1 MRAHILLLALSV
13 FVVAVSAEWVP
24 ISRVY
29 IASCKTYYMLQLKRF
44 FAFRETKPEDVVKN
58 IKKGMEVV
66 YKFFY
71 EDPLGKKIAQLAK
84 DWKEAMLEAR
94 SKVRASL
101 AEYIRGLKNEA
112 A

>member
-1 MRAHILLLALSV
+1 MRAYIVLLALSV
-13 FVVAVSAEWVP
+13 FVVAVSAE
-24 ISRVY
+24 
-29 IASCKTYYMLQLKRF
+29 
-44 FAFRETKPEDVVKN
+44 ETKPEDVVKN